1 MNRRS
6 VTKARIL
13 LIRLGKLSPF
23 LVCFLVLIS
32 YVENLYALIFDEYIL
47 FDNALVLYKPISNF
61 IGDYFEYNLI
71 TVILLIVISIAVET
85 CIWNKLCIAY
95 LTIQLYEKH
104 YFVSVELYK
113 ETVIFIVC
121 ANIAVMVVLL
131 YNGIKQICKT
141 Q

>member
-1 MNRRS
+1 MNHQS

-32 YVENLYALIFDEYIL
+32 YIENLYALIFDEYIL

-95 LTIQLYEKH
+95 LAIQLYEKH
-104 YFVSVELYK
+104 FFVSVELYK
-113 ETVIFIVC
+113 ETILLIVC
-121 ANIAVMVVLL
+121 ANIAVIVVLL